1 MKDQWQRS
9 WHSFSLLSMLRD
21 IAKLM
26 IVPKS
31 FSIYAVCWFV
41 LKILALDRKCCPQI
55 QRWHR
60 CYLSFTFSLFGDV
73 FEQCIDNRFNFLTLE
88 WQELKFIIS
97 LRMSVNFWRIRQ
109 IKCQSNTTRLLPTI
123 IGFNPPPSHPS
134 LQRLFQANAFRQRG
148 PRKWHFR
155 R

>member
-1 MKDQWQRS
+1 MGHDDILVHSWVCQRTS
-9 WHSFSLLSMLRD
+9 PKSRFYQNPSPFRLFVGLCLKSLLW
-21 IAKLM
+21 IEN
-26 IVPKS
+26 V
-31 FSIYAVCWFV
+31 V
-41 LKILALDRKCCPQI
+41 LKFNVGR
-55 QRWHR
+55 HR
-60 CYLSFTFSLFGDV
+60 CYLSFTISLFGDV

-134 LQRLFQANAFRQRG
+134 LQWLFQANAFRQRG
-148 PRKWHFR
+148 PGKWHFR